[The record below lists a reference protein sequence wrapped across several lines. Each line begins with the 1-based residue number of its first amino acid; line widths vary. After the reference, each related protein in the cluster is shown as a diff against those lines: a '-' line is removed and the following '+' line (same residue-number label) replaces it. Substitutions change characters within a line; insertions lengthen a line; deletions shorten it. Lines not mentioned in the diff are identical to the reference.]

1 MEALERFRF
10 QASAVRKAPG
20 RIKVSKPLKETKV
33 YSHSVSSSN
42 HSAAALLPDLE
53 ELPGNSEEHPG
64 KGLIDMKV
72 AGEHPKSIIMSRTA
86 GSMTELEACEAPVLE
101 SAEPAEEGLHYKGGS
116 RESADAGTPS
126 EALPA
131 VVSPKPSKRPFAIGG
146 SPERWKE
153 VLDRIR

>member
-20 RIKVSKPLKETKV
+20 RKTVSKPLKETKGT
-33 YSHSVSSSN
+33 VSSSDY
-42 HSAAALLPDLE
+42 SAAALLPDLE
-53 ELPGNSEEHPG
+53 EFPGDSEEPP
-64 KGLIDMKV
+64 
-72 AGEHPKSIIMSRTA
+72 GEHTKSLIVSRTA
-86 GSMTELEACEAPVLE
+86 GSFSELEACEAPVLE
-101 SAEPAEEGLHYKGGS
+101 SAEPAEEGLHNTGGS

-126 EALPA
+126 EVLSA